1 MYYSNNFPPGSK
13 LKLFQL
19 LNIIF
24 FLLVSG
30 SMLAQIK
37 PKVNVQFR
45 MLYSEYADYYQNDVA
60 SINTSVS
67 DTLSNLLNQSF
78 PFIQFGAEGA
88 GDTLLVTLD
97 REIHSDPQ
105 SITVPTEFR
114 MVYKRKDKFKKE
126 FKQAEVFREA
136 GQALE
141 GLPDDKNV
149 FVSEIRSALIRWL
162 DRNDT
167 EMLTDVFSNVRICNN
182 PYLVASEKK
191 WVMPFSMKEMQIGLQ
206 SELQVDT
213 QVQGP
218 LGKESCPFASTVT
231 GEATQGV
238 PQKYKGKIFCSIMQP
253 DNVTEC
259 LQKVTNA
266 SIQGVYLKKFERL
279 FLAETDPSTFSF
291 TH

>member
-1 MYYSNNFPPGSK
+1 MYYLNKLTHKSK
-13 LKLFQL
+13 LKLISLFNTL
-19 LNIIF
+19 
-24 FLLVSG
+24 FLLLLSG
-30 SMLAQIK
+30 TVLAQIK

-45 MLYSEYADYYQNDVA
+45 LMYSEYADYYQNDVA
-60 SINTSVS
+60 SINKSVS
-67 DTLSNLLNQSF
+67 DTLSNLLTQSF
-78 PFIQFGAEGA
+78 PFIQFGSEVA
-88 GDTLLVTLD
+88 GDTLQVTLD

-114 MVYKRKDKFKKE
+114 MIYRRKDKFKKE

-149 FVSEIRSALIRWL
+149 FVSEIRSALVRWL

-253 DNVTEC
+253 DNVNEC
-259 LQKVTNA
+259 LQKVTSE
-266 SIQGVYLKKFERL
+266 SIKGVYLKKFERL
-279 FLAETDPSTFSF
+279 FLTETDPSTFSF